1 MPLCLRYLQLHIL
14 HEDPEPFPYAIDA
27 NPVLD
32 SIPKVDP
39 DTIPVLLKVAGG
51 MVHDNYYLVKA
62 ELDKVNLPLSRGLI
76 QALEWTFTV
85 KAGVLV
91 MNVARGLILS
101 NETDV
106 ELCLTP
112 LERSLQVAAALVRIK
127 HRNWV
132 RITREQPLIVVDDFG
147 PISCNSALN
156 PTQLAALGQSPAI
169 PKVIATSSPVAPV
182 FGALPEP
189 MLLDSPVDIGH
200 GAKNKENAE
209 DFGRIR
215 KKKPPIGT
223 QDDLLQPYQPLPR
236 SPSPARSKE
245 ALLEAA
251 VAEVGLERFPAYA
264 LDFLRFY
271 YKL

>member
-1 MPLCLRYLQLHIL
+1 M
-14 HEDPEPFPYAIDA
+14 
-27 NPVLD
+27 
-32 SIPKVDP
+32 
-39 DTIPVLLKVAGG
+39 
-51 MVHDNYYLVKA
+51 HDNYYIVKA
-62 ELDKVNLPLSRGLI
+62 ELDKANLPLSRGLV
-76 QALEWTFTV
+76 QALEWGFAV

-91 MNVARGLILS
+91 MTIVRGVVVSSETSMELS
-101 NETDV
+101 
-106 ELCLTP
+106 LTP

-132 RITREQPLIVVDDFG
+132 RITREQPLIVVDDFA

-156 PTQLAALGQSPAI
+156 PTQLAALGPPQSPAL
-169 PKVIATSSPVAPV
+169 PRVIATASPIADTHVFGAPVAP
-182 FGALPEP
+182 EP
-189 MLLDSPVDIGH
+189 MILDTPVDIGH

-209 DFGRIR
+209 DFSRIR

-223 QDDLLQPYQPLPR
+223 QDDLLQPYQPMPR
-236 SPSPARSKE
+236 SPSPTRSKE